1 MHNIES
7 DSDDELP
14 SGWEEKPTEDGSV
27 YFVKY
32 VFFFN
37 YKFFA
42 YVTSN
47 LFAYV
52 RGVRQCEKQF
62 NC

>member
-32 VFFFN
+32 VLSEII
-37 YKFFA
+37 Y
-42 YVTSN
+42 Y
-47 LFAYV
+47 LFT
-52 RGVRQCEKQF
+52 
-62 NC
+62 